1 MLLQAN
7 VQRRAPSAHLAF
19 LWIDGVQVFRSI
31 MQHEHDD
38 SNVARMPG
46 ATAVAG
52 MGRGG
57 GGGMNDDERVKS
69 DEAALRRVANTGGVG
84 AFAVAQAAPG
94 GRRQGPRIR
103 RSASARRRARQRA
116 GLEPADP
123 EEGGGGAAAPQEQ
136 EINPEDLIAADVEM
150 EQMIMEEEEGETLGF
165 WQLDKTDKII
175 CGGICCLVVALIVVL
190 AVAMT

>member
-1 MLLQAN
+1 MP
-7 VQRRAPSAHLAF
+7 R
-19 LWIDGVQVFRSI
+19 
-31 MQHEHDD
+31 HDD
-38 SNVARMPG
+38 DHDDNVARMPG

-52 MGRGG
+52 MGTS
-57 GGGMNDDERVKS
+57 DERVKS

-116 GLEPADP
+116 GLEPAGDGDGGELGASGTP
-123 EEGGGGAAAPQEQ
+123 GQAQEEIIPDE
-136 EINPEDLIAADVEM
+136 LIAADVEM
-150 EQMIMEEEEGETLGF
+150 EQMIMEEDEEGELLGF
-165 WQLDKTDKII
+165 WQLDKTDRMI
-175 CGGICCLVVALIVVL
+175 CGGVCCLVVGLIVIL